1 MLAGWEAG
9 CVPVG
14 KPLVGELVSLVSGGA
29 RCSGHKRQWGRRAG
43 EQHDCAGQ
51 GGGGSQ
57 AWTAGGSLG
66 WTHDTPRLSGG
77 GQTEQ

>member
-1 MLAGWEAG
+1 M
-9 CVPVG
+9 VG
-14 KPLVGELVSLVSGGA
+14 LGA
-29 RCSGHKRQWGRRAG
+29 QDTKDS
-43 EQHDCAGQ
+43 
-51 GGGGSQ
+51 GGGGPENSMTVLAGEGGGGQ